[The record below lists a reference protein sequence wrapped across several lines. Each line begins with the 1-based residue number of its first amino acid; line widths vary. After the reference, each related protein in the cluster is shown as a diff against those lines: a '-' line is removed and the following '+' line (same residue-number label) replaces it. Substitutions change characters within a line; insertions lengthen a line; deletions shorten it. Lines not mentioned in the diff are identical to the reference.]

1 MAMGHEPSMMS
12 KVSNIV
18 DVYVGARL
26 RMRRTML
33 GMSQSR
39 LGELLGVT
47 FQQIQKYEKGS
58 NRISASRLQH
68 TARVLEVS
76 PGYFFE
82 GAPAD
87 SAEPGFAEESPQSY
101 VVDFLASTEGLQL
114 NRAFLRVRD
123 PKVRRRIVDLVMSL
137 ASPEGESPNENG
149 DGSCRSVNR
158 TNPPKWLDAPNGR
171 CQKPRRCG
179 QLADSKNHGDSAPAG
194 DRQYGSSKLRVH
206 Q

>member
-1 MAMGHEPSMMS
+1 MV
-12 KVSNIV
+12 KTSNIV
-18 DVYVGARL
+18 DVYVVARL

-33 GMSQSR
+33 GMSQSK

-123 PKVRRRIVDLVMSL
+123 PKVRRRIVDLVISL
-137 ASPEGESPNENG
+137 ASPEEENVAESAVAS
-149 DGSCRSVNR
+149 DQSFVR
-158 TNPPKWLDAPNGR
+158 
-171 CQKPRRCG
+171 
-179 QLADSKNHGDSAPAG
+179 
-194 DRQYGSSKLRVH
+194 
-206 Q
+206 

>member
-1 MAMGHEPSMMS
+1 MMS
-12 KVSNIV
+12 KSSNIV

-87 SAEPGFAEESPQSY
+87 SAEPGFAEESSQSY
-101 VVDFLASTEGLQL
+101 VVDFLASTEGLAAQS
-114 NRAFLRVRD
+114 RVSYASATPRFGAALS
-123 PKVRRRIVDLVMSL
+123 ILSLSL
-137 ASPEGESPNENG
+137 ASPE
-149 DGSCRSVNR
+149 DGS
-158 TNPPKWLDAPNGR
+158 GR
-171 CQKPRRCG
+171 AVVRLRPFGKSNK
-179 QLADSKNHGDSAPAG
+179 LAKTA
-194 DRQYGSSKLRVH
+194 
-206 Q
+206 

>member
-1 MAMGHEPSMMS
+1 MGHELEMMS

-82 GAPAD
+82 GAPAN
-87 SAEPGFAEESPQSY
+87 SAEPGFAETPRNPT
-101 VVDFLASTEGLQL
+101 LSTSWPP
-114 NRAFLRVRD
+114 
-123 PKVRRRIVDLVMSL
+123 PKVFSSIGRFCGFGTPRCDGALSTWSLRWRRPKTRAPTTWPFGKSNKL
-137 ASPEGESPNENG
+137 AK
-149 DGSCRSVNR
+149 
-158 TNPPKWLDAPNGR
+158 TA
-171 CQKPRRCG
+171 
-179 QLADSKNHGDSAPAG
+179 
-194 DRQYGSSKLRVH
+194 
-206 Q
+206 

>member
-1 MAMGHEPSMMS
+1 MS
-12 KVSNIV
+12 KASNIV

-33 GMSQSR
+33 GMSQSK

-82 GAPAD
+82 GAPAQ
-87 SAEPGFAEESPQSY
+87 SAEPGFAEESSQSY

-123 PKVRRRIVDLVMSL
+123 PKVRRRIVDLVIAL
-137 ASPEGESPNENG
+137 AS
-149 DGSCRSVNR
+149 RR
-158 TNPPKWLDAPNGR
+158 TRAAASRPFGKSN
-171 CQKPRRCG
+171 KPAKFGLTDRTVAVKSGACAARDTVRPHNLWRR
-179 QLADSKNHGDSAPAG
+179 APAG

>member
-1 MAMGHEPSMMS
+1 MMS

-47 FQQIQKYEKGS
+47 FQQVQKYEKGS

-114 NRAFLRVRD
+114 NRAFLAGSRPQSATAHCRSGHCRW
-123 PKVRRRIVDLVMSL
+123 RRRQDESVDEIRPFGKS
-137 ASPEGESPNENG
+137 N
-149 DGSCRSVNR
+149 
-158 TNPPKWLDAPNGR
+158 
-171 CQKPRRCG
+171 KP
-179 QLADSKNHGDSAPAG
+179 AKTA
-194 DRQYGSSKLRVH
+194 
-206 Q
+206 

>member
-1 MAMGHEPSMMS
+1 LQNCYLARYPSVRYFIPQGQFDSCASVVSAAAAMGHEIDMMTKS
-12 KVSNIV
+12 SNIV

-68 TARVLEVS
+68 TSRVLEVA

-123 PKVRRRIVDLVMSL
+123 PKVRRRIVDLVISL
-137 ASPEGESPNENG
+137 ASPEEEAADRRES
-149 DGSCRSVNR
+149 V
-158 TNPPKWLDAPNGR
+158 LDDPAPVR
-171 CQKPRRCG
+171 
-179 QLADSKNHGDSAPAG
+179 
-194 DRQYGSSKLRVH
+194 
-206 Q
+206 

>member
-1 MAMGHEPSMMS
+1 MV
-12 KVSNIV
+12 KTSNIV

-33 GMSQSR
+33 GMSQSK

-47 FQQIQKYEKGS
+47 FQQVQKYEKGS

-87 SAEPGFAEESPQSY
+87 SAEPGFAEDSPQSY

-114 NRAFLRVRD
+114 NRALA
-123 PKVRRRIVDLVMSL
+123 RR
-137 ASPEGESPNENG
+137 G
-149 DGSCRSVNR
+149 
-158 TNPPKWLDAPNGR
+158 
-171 CQKPRRCG
+171 
-179 QLADSKNHGDSAPAG
+179 
-194 DRQYGSSKLRVH
+194 
-206 Q
+206 